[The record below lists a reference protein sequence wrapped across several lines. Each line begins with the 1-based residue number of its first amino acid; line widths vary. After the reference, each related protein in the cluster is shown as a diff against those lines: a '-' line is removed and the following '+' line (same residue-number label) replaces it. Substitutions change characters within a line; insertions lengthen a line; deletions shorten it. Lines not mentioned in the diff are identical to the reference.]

1 MLRLLDEFFWVLRRE
16 GFEISPAAALLAV
29 QAAALVGFEDRN
41 AFQGALLCALVE
53 RAQDRRRFIASFDR
67 FFSRG
72 RAHASDFW
80 GRLRDR
86 GFHDA
91 ELLALRELLD
101 AASERRGPGEMQGV
115 LAFAGEES
123 ELDHLLM
130 RAGIARLLAPMQSP
144 LQVGFYTQRLYEQLG
159 IPKIGGALRR
169 IRQALREA
177 LGAERGEAL
186 SDALGDELEAMRH
199 RIRAHVSMSLERK
212 LSGNEDADG
221 LKSRVDKP
229 FQVLSQ
235 DEIEEVRHAIK
246 TLAERIRGAERMR
259 RRRAQ
264 KGRID
269 PHRTMRKSL
278 QTGGVPFVPI
288 RRAKRRDKPKL
299 MILCDISDSVRH
311 AASFMLEFI
320 AVCHELFKQTRTF
333 VFVSEIAETTKLF
346 EQTNTASALA
356 RIAQGDLVN
365 AAHNS
370 NYGRVFKLF
379 EEGFGR
385 DIDRRTTLVILG
397 DGRTNYFPDE
407 AQTVRRL
414 RERAGSL
421 LWLCPE
427 DPSRWGS
434 GDSAMLKYS
443 AASTKV
449 LSARTARELEAAARE
464 VVARRK

>member
-1 MLRLLDEFFWVLRRE
+1 
-16 GFEISPAAALLAV
+16 
-29 QAAALVGFEDRN
+29 
-41 AFQGALLCALVE
+41 
-53 RAQDRRRFIASFDR
+53 
-67 FFSRG
+67 
-72 RAHASDFW
+72 
-80 GRLRDR
+80 
-86 GFHDA
+86 
-91 ELLALRELLD
+91 
-101 AASERRGPGEMQGV
+101 MQGV